1 MEAKFTKGEWSFDLS
16 DKSNANLLCYTV
28 SSKSYGAVIAD
39 CYGTKSSMMDWYA
52 GASQV
57 NANANLIKTAPKMY
71 FKLESILKSF
81 PIANESDEQEALRFE
96 IMDLLSEARG
106 ES

>member
-16 DKSNANLLCYTV
+16 EKSNANLLCYTV

-57 NANANLIKTAPKMY
+57 NANAHLIAAAPEMYEMLEKCSKEMRKSGYETAPID
-71 FKLESILKSF
+71 SILKK
-81 PIANESDEQEALRFE
+81 
-96 IMDLLSEARG
+96 ARG